1 MFYYNVEKSI
11 TNIYDSNELQ
21 IVGYV
26 DVFLG
31 ERKENKLTTISFNK
45 LGIYLAFKDCPKDR
59 DEFDNFIENKALER
73 INKEEIQ
80 EKLKE
85 IKLAYNMGLLE

>member
-1 MFYYNVEKSI
+1 M
-11 TNIYDSNELQ
+11 
-21 IVGYV
+21 
-26 DVFLG
+26 
-31 ERKENKLTTISFNK
+31 
-45 LGIYLAFKDCPKDR
+45 GIYLAFKDCPKDR

>member
-11 TNIYDSNELQ
+11 SNIYDSNYLQ
-21 IVGYV
+21 VVGYV
-26 DVFLG
+26 DIFLG
-31 ERKENKLTTISFNK
+31 ERKEIKLTTISFNE

-59 DEFDNFIENKALER
+59 EEFDNFIESKALEE